1 MQFSSSPSTPKSLR
15 PVSNQNIKVHVTPM
29 KSVHHHRNVVF
40 DYFNLAAVSF
50 TIHSCLVAIRQPW
63 LGALKSLHPTLSNKS
78 TSKQHLYCAL
88 FGKSNQLT
96 SDTEVTVKQHT
107 AAAKTHR
114 NLSRHL
120 LLAYSN
126 LLQYFHFG
134 MTFLP
139 DYAQMRVSQPDINS
153 KLDVLSSEYDNM
165 WIAEE
170 LYSRMG
176 DDLYLLSTELS
187 MLWAQFLEQF
197 IQEGF
202 LVKHLRDEHHR
213 QRVEHL
219 AEAFFV
225 EDHDWDEFC
234 SPFDLTTSQY
244 TSLANLVRGSSYYQ
258 MLTPLKVE
266 CVSIDGDPT
275 TMPIIFED
283 RFLAGKSSTT
293 VGEFLF
299 NPRYLPNFLRQFRH
313 SFLTVGHER

>member
-1 MQFSSSPSTPKSLR
+1 MKMLPTFLHSSPSTPKSLR
-15 PVSNQNIKVHVTPM
+15 PVSSQNIRVYVSPM
-29 KSVHHHRNVVF
+29 KSLHYHRNVVF

-50 TIHSCLVAIRQPW
+50 TIHACLVAIRQPW
-63 LGALKSLHPTLSNKS
+63 LGSLKSLHPSLSNKS

-88 FGKSNQLT
+88 FGKSNQL
-96 SDTEVTVKQHT
+96 SSAAEVTVKQHT
-107 AAAKTHR
+107 LAAKIHR
-114 NLSRHL
+114 KLCLNLL
-120 LLAYSN
+120 KAYSN

-139 DYAQMRVSQPDINS
+139 DYAQMRVSQPDITS
-153 KLDVLSSEYDNM
+153 KLDVLSNEYDNM
-165 WIAEE
+165 WVAEE
-170 LYSRMG
+170 LYARMG

-202 LVKHLRDEHHR
+202 LVKHLKDDHHR

-225 EDHDWDEFC
+225 EDHNWDEFC
-234 SPFDLTTSQY
+234 TPFDLTTSQY

-258 MLTPLKVE
+258 MVTPLKVE

-283 RFLAGKSSTT
+283 RFLAGEDLMSAGKI
-293 VGEFLF
+293 
-299 NPRYLPNFLRQFRH
+299 
-313 SFLTVGHER
+313 

>member
-1 MQFSSSPSTPKSLR
+1 MKSL
-15 PVSNQNIKVHVTPM
+15 HY
-29 KSVHHHRNVVF
+29 HRNVVF

-50 TIHSCLVAIRQPW
+50 TIHACLVAIRQPW
-63 LGALKSLHPTLSNKS
+63 LGGLKALHPPLNNKT

-88 FGKSNQLT
+88 FGKSNQL
-96 SDTEVTVKQHT
+96 SNETEVTVKQHT
-107 AAAKTHR
+107 LAARTHR
-114 NLSRHL
+114 KLCLNLL
-120 LLAYSN
+120 KAYSN

-139 DYAQMRVSQPDINS
+139 DYAQMRVSQPDITS
-153 KLDVLSSEYDNM
+153 KLDVLSNEYENM
-165 WIAEE
+165 WTVEE

-187 MLWAQFLEQF
+187 MLWIQFLEQF

-202 LVKHLRDEHHR
+202 LVKHLKEEHHR

-225 EDHDWDEFC
+225 EDHNWDEFC
-234 SPFDLTTSQY
+234 TPFDLTTSQY
-244 TSLANLVRGSSYYQ
+244 TSLANLVRSSSYYQ
-258 MLTPLKVE
+258 MVTPLKVE

-283 RFLAGKSSTT
+283 RFLAGEDLMKA
-293 VGEFLF
+293 GKL
-299 NPRYLPNFLRQFRH
+299 
-313 SFLTVGHER
+313 

>member
-1 MQFSSSPSTPKSLR
+1 MLSIYDSFSSTGVFFFCLSPSTPKSLR
-15 PVSNQNIKVHVTPM
+15 PVSNQNIRVHITPA
-29 KSVHHHRNVVF
+29 KSLHYHRSIVF
-40 DYFNLAAVSF
+40 DYFNLAALSF

-63 LGALKSLHPTLSNKS
+63 LGALKSLHPNLSSK
-78 TSKQHLYCAL
+78 TSSRQHLYCAL

-96 SDTEVTVKQHT
+96 SDSEVTTRQHT
-107 AAAKTHR
+107 TAAETHR
-114 NLSRHL
+114 VLCRRL
-120 LLAYSN
+120 LKTYST

-153 KLDVLSSEYDNM
+153 KLDVLSNEYDNM
-165 WIAEE
+165 WIAQD

-258 MLTPLKVE
+258 MLSPLKVE
-266 CVSIDGDPT
+266 SVSIDGDPT
-275 TMPIIFED
+275 SMPIIFED
-283 RFLAGKSSTT
+283 RFLAGKT
-293 VGEFLF
+293 
-299 NPRYLPNFLRQFRH
+299 
-313 SFLTVGHER
+313 LTGKSLKGKFSLEK